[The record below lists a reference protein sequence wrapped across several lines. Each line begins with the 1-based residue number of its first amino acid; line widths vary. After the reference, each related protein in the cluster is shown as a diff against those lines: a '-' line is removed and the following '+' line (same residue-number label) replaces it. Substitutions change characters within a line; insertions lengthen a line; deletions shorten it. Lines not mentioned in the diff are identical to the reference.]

1 MGKIFFKKDKKSPF
15 FKTEIKIT
23 KIYSDVVLQTE
34 AKIDG
39 FWKNLNTASKKY
51 SEKYSVR
58 YIIYVF

>member
-1 MGKIFFKKDKKSPF
+1 MKKSPF